1 VSAREAGAT
10 RLGSDSPRDI
20 PCVPE
25 GGTRGYLTTVAAAR
39 YAGNM
44 LLFKKKFLEAIRT
57 GRKTQ
62 TIRLWKHRRMKAGQ
76 RSYIPGAGYI
86 RVTAVDEVAVESLTD
101 EDARLDGFE
110 TAGQLQA
117 EIAQLY
123 PKQLA
128 DGQKAYRVMFELTT
142 E

>member
-1 VSAREAGAT
+1 
-10 RLGSDSPRDI
+10 
-20 PCVPE
+20 
-25 GGTRGYLTTVAAAR
+25 
-39 YAGNM
+39 M

-110 TAGQLQA
+110 TAEQLQA
-117 EIAQLY
+117 EIGQLY
-123 PKQLA
+123 TTQLA
-128 DGQKAYRVMFELTT
+128 DGQKAYRVVFELTAD
-142 E
+142 